1 VDCMRSSSRFFL
13 FSQINFFT
21 GHILNAL
28 FLNAFGTQG
37 HAVIVHSRETDSQ
50 LNDKNIWEYDAVLK
64 TADGHDVPLQFNT
77 MSAAIYPIR
86 NAILIPPENEMFVA
100 KRCRSGSY
108 SGL

>member
-1 VDCMRSSSRFFL
+1 MHLEHKDMLSLCIRGRLIRS
-13 FSQINFFT
+13 
-21 GHILNAL
+21 
-28 FLNAFGTQG
+28 
-37 HAVIVHSRETDSQ
+37 
-50 LNDKNIWEYDAVLK
+50 NDKNIWEYDAVLK

-86 NAILIPPENEMFVA
+86 NAILIPPENEMFMA

>member
-1 VDCMRSSSRFFL
+1 MSFRRVGFL
-13 FSQINFFT
+13 GPI
-21 GHILNAL
+21 
-28 FLNAFGTQG
+28 
-37 HAVIVHSRETDSQ
+37 IVVRVFPYANYSQ

-77 MSAAIYPIR
+77 MSAAIYPIQ
-86 NAILIPPENEMFVA
+86 NAILIPPENEMFVV